1 MKKLKF
7 HSVLFLV
14 FYLISSCGFKVVN
27 QNKLTN
33 FNVVDITSSGDVRI
47 NYEIK
52 NKLLFNSE
60 KNQNKKI
67 TINLE
72 TEKKKIVKEKNI
84 KNEITKYQIEIT
96 SKISFYEPGGK
107 LKNQKFTVTE
117 LGEYIV
123 TKQYSQTLNNEKKL
137 IQRLTDKLIDKILDQ
152 LIIKIQ

>member
-7 HSVLFLV
+7 NSVLFLI
-14 FYLISSCGFKVVN
+14 FYLVWGCGFKVVN
-27 QNKLTN
+27 QNELTN
-33 FNVVDITSSGDVRI
+33 FDVVDITSSGDVRI

-60 KNQNKKI
+60 KKQNKKI

-72 TEKKKIVKEKNI
+72 TEKKKIIKEKNI

-96 SKISFYEPGGK
+96 SQISFYETGGK
-107 LKNQKFTVTE
+107 LNDQKFTVTE

-137 IQRLTDKLIDKILDQ
+137 IQLLTGKLIDKILDQ